1 MKEAEARIGYKDG
14 RIRELEVKCES
25 LDKIRKDIINT
36 VSAAGGTSG
45 ISPKNGE
52 EPQMME
58 KRSRKAHN
66 MPLSR
71 DMGGANQMPTLGG
84 AESH

>member
-36 VSAAGGTSG
+36 VSAGSSG
-45 ISPKNGE
+45 ISPKNE
-52 EPQMME
+52 
-58 KRSRKAHN
+58 
-66 MPLSR
+66 
-71 DMGGANQMPTLGG
+71 DF
-84 AESH
+84 